1 MEDNVTVLPDQA
13 EEALYS
19 DVCQIIDGTRG
30 RIATFLNTEVC
41 MTNWYI
47 GKRIKEDVLFNQ
59 RAEYG
64 KQVIKNLS
72 LRLIGRYGSGWSEK
86 KLRHCIR
93 SAETFSEQDIVS
105 STQRQLTWTH
115 LKSLMYIKDPLER
128 QFYAHLCGMEHWD
141 TRTLDQKIDQQLY
154 QRSAISRK
162 PEEIIKQELAE
173 VKENNQLLP
182 DLVFRSSYF
191 LDMLG
196 LPVDEGVLISC
207 GGNRNRTYKLKEQK
221 ES

>member
-1 MEDNVTVLPDQA
+1 
-13 EEALYS
+13 
-19 DVCQIIDGTRG
+19 
-30 RIATFLNTEVC
+30 

-105 STQRQLTWTH
+105 STQRQKNTN
-115 LKSLMYIKDPLER
+115 S
-128 QFYAHLCGMEHWD
+128 
-141 TRTLDQKIDQQLY
+141 IDIY
-154 QRSAISRK
+154 HT
-162 PEEIIKQELAE
+162 EEIMKYDLEYRG
-173 VKENNQLLP
+173 LLTP
-182 DLVFRSSYF
+182 
-191 LDMLG
+191 
-196 LPVDEGVLISC
+196 
-207 GGNRNRTYKLKEQK
+207 
-221 ES
+221 